1 MGAASFTSFPMPKN
15 LRTFLKDMRRDYP
28 NEVVSVTKVVNPANY
43 DVTAIVKQL
52 GAQKKFPVLIF
63 DQPLN
68 IHGQLTDMKLVM
80 SAENTQK
87 KVQVALALPPEM
99 DRSEMANECL
109 RREAAKIG
117 PMIVSRE
124 AAPVKE
130 VVRKGAEVDL
140 YELPLL
146 RHHEMDGGPYIDIS
160 SVAKD
165 RNSGVY
171 NVSYHRMEVK
181 DRNRTGFLMTLQHMW
196 RIFRAYEDANEECP
210 VATVIGHHPAYQMGA
225 CYGGPFE
232 ISEYEVIGGYLREP
246 LRLTPSETWGER
258 LLVPADAEIVVE
270 GALLPGKRMVEGPFG
285 EVNGYLGVQGFQQ
298 SAVYEVRAITRRR
311 GAMHVSILTPEGD
324 KPWMDL
330 AREGAYLRR
339 CREAVPGVQAVCTS
353 GRHALLNVFISMKK
367 LSEGD
372 PGRAAAAAMT
382 WDWCKNVFV
391 FDEDID
397 VYNPTEILWAL
408 ATRVQPHRQVSI
420 IPEIMR
426 ASLIDP
432 SSDSQRK
439 TSVMIVDATRPL
451 DRPFSPVSKCPD
463 GALARIRLE
472 DYVPGEVLQHIPTD
486 RTTYWA

>member
-1 MGAASFTSFPMPKN
+1 MAKSLRSF
-15 LRTFLKDMRRDYP
+15 LDDMRGAYP
-28 NEVVSVTKVVNPANY
+28 SEVVSISKPVNPLTY

-52 GAQKKFPVLIF
+52 GALKRFPVLIF
-63 DQPLN
+63 EQPLN
-68 IHGQLTDMKLVM
+68 GHGCPTDMQVVM
-80 SAENTQK
+80 SAENSQK
-87 KVQVALALPPEM
+87 KIQVALGVPNDM
-99 DRSEMANECL
+99 DRGEMARECL
-109 RREAAKIG
+109 RREAGRIA
-117 PMIVSRE
+117 PLIVSKE

-130 VVRKGAEVDL
+130 LIQTGDGVDL
-140 YELPLL
+140 YDLPLL
-146 RHHEMDGGPYIDIS
+146 KHHEMDGGPYIDMS

-165 RNSGVY
+165 RSSSAY
-171 NVSYHRMEVK
+171 NCSYHRMEVK
-181 DRNRTGFLMTLQHMW
+181 DRNHTGFLMSLQHMW
-196 RIFRAYEDANEECP
+196 RIFRAYEEAGEECP

-232 ISEYEVIGGYLREP
+232 ISEYDIIGGYMQEA

-258 LLVPADAEIVVE
+258 LLVPADAEIVIE

-285 EVNGYLGVQGFQQ
+285 EVNGYLGVQGYQQ
-298 SAVYEVRAITRRR
+298 SAHYEVRAITRRR
-311 GAMHVSILTPEGD
+311 GALHTSILTPEGD

-339 CREAVPGVQAVCTS
+339 ACEAVPNVQAVCTS

-372 PGRAAAAAMT
+372 PGRAAAAVLT

-408 ATRVQPHRQVSI
+408 ATRVQPHLQVSI
-420 IPEIMR
+420 IKQIMR
-426 ASLIDP
+426 GSLIDP
-432 SSDSQRK
+432 SMVDPRK
-439 TSVMIVDATRPL
+439 TSAMIIDATKPL

-463 GALARIRLE
+463 EALARIKLE
-472 DYVPGEVLQHIPTD
+472 DFVPGEVLRHIPVD

>member
-1 MGAASFTSFPMPKN
+1 MPKS
-15 LRTFLKDMRRDYP
+15 LRTFLDDMRRAYP
-28 NEVVSVTKVVNPANY
+28 SEVVSVAKAVDPCAY

-52 GAQKKFPVLIF
+52 GALKKFPLLIF
-63 DQPLN
+63 ENPLN
-68 IHGQLTDMKLVM
+68 AHGRTTDMKLVM
-80 SAENTQK
+80 CAENSQK
-87 KVQVALALPPEM
+87 KIQVALGLARDT
-99 DRSEMANECL
+99 DRAEMARECL
-109 RREAAKIG
+109 RRETGRIG
-117 PMIVSRE
+117 PVIVSKDS
-124 AAPVKE
+124 APVRE
-130 VVRKGAEVDL
+130 MIQTADQVDL

-146 RHHEMDGGPYIDIS
+146 RHHEMDGGPYLDMS
-160 SVAKD
+160 SVARD
-165 RNSGVY
+165 RTSGVY
-171 NVSYHRMEVK
+171 NCSYHRMEVK
-181 DRNRTGFLMTLQHMW
+181 DRNHTGFLMTLQHMW
-196 RIFRAYEDANEECP
+196 RIFRGYEEAGEECP

-232 ISEYEVIGGYLREP
+232 ISEYDIIGGYMREP

-298 SAVYEVRAITRRR
+298 SAHYEVRAITRRH
-311 GAMHVSILTPEGD
+311 GAMHTSILTPEGD

-367 LSEGD
+367 MSEGD
-372 PGRAAAAAMT
+372 PGRAAAAALT
-382 WDWCKNVFV
+382 WDWAKNVFV

-397 VYNPTEILWAL
+397 VYDPTEILWAL

-420 IPEIMR
+420 IQEIMR
-426 ASLIDP
+426 GSLIDP
-432 SSDSQRK
+432 SMVDPRR
-439 TSVMIVDATRPL
+439 TSAMIVDATKPL

-463 GALARIRLE
+463 EAMARIRLE
-472 DYVPGEVLQHIPTD
+472 DFVAGEVLAHIPID